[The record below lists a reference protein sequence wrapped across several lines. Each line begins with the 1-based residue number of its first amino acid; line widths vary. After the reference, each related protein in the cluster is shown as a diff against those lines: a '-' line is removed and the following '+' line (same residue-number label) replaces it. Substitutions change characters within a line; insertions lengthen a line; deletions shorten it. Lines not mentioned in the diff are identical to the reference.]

1 MEPYSHVDQAAE
13 FEPTDAYARLREQC
27 PVHHETAHD
36 PPFYVLSRYADVQ
49 CALKAPG
56 RWGNTDGPGVFYQ
69 EGGVLGSAD
78 DPDHARQRRIL
89 RPAFLPVAISALAPQ
104 VEAMADSFFDS
115 FVADGEGD
123 FVELFAFPFPAM
135 VIGEILGVRYE
146 DRDDFRAWTTTT
158 VEALTG
164 GDLAAYEVAKA
175 LTGDYIEARM
185 DERDALLDATAD
197 DRSAHVIADTIPNDA
212 LSLMV
217 HARRRGELTTLEA
230 RRLGHQ
236 LIVAGHETTTSLLG
250 FMLYRLIERPELMV
264 ALRDDRSLLPLAIEE
279 ALRFDSPVQGLFRT
293 NAKPETVHDVELA
306 KRTKVQLLYAS
317 ANRDPH
323 RFERPDEF
331 RLDRPLDEVR
341 RHLAFGWG
349 IHFCI
354 GAPLARLELRVAFER
369 VLDRM
374 TGITLAGEATR
385 NSSFVLRGLT
395 SLPIRWTAA

>member
-1 MEPYSHVDQAAE
+1 MESYSHVAQAAV
-13 FEPTDAYARLREQC
+13 FEPTEAYSDLRERC
-27 PVHHETAHD
+27 PVHHEADHD

-49 CALKAPG
+49 QALKCPG
-56 RWGNTDGPGVFYQ
+56 QWGNTDGPGVFYQ
-69 EGGVLGSAD
+69 DGGVLGSAD
-78 DPDHARQRRIL
+78 DPEHARQRRIL
-89 RPAFLPVAISALAPQ
+89 RPAFLPVAIASMTAQ
-104 VEAMADSFFDS
+104 VTEMADSLLDS
-115 FVADGEGD
+115 FIADGEGD

-146 DRDDFRAWTTTT
+146 DRERFRAWTATT

-164 GDLAAYEVAKA
+164 GDLHAYEIAKG
-175 LTGDYIEARM
+175 LTGDYIEERM
-185 DERDALLDATAD
+185 TERDATLDAAGQPD
-197 DRSAHVIADTIPNDA
+197 DPALIPPDA

-217 HARRRGELTTLEA
+217 LARRRGELTTVEA

-250 FMLYRLIERPELMV
+250 FMLYRLIERPELMG
-264 ALRDDRSLLPLAIEE
+264 ALRADRSLLPLAIEE

-293 NAKPETVHDVELA
+293 NASATTVHDTALNE
-306 KRTKVQLLYAS
+306 RTKMQLLFAS
-317 ANRDPH
+317 ANRDPE

-369 VLDRM
+369 VLARLADIR
-374 TGITLAGEATR
+374 LAGPPRR
-385 NSSFVLRGLT
+385 NTSFVLRGLT
-395 SLPIRWTAA
+395 SLPIQWSPA